1 MYQVIIYNQST
12 RQTHYYPVPDAID
25 YDDAQ
30 YVVEQHLEPDERIL
44 AITHDD
50 IEALTPY
57 DPVQKE

>member
-12 RQTHYYPVPDAID
+12 KETHYYPVPDAID

-50 IEALTPY
+50 LESSAY
-57 DPVQKE
+57 